1 MGINQNQDRTDR
13 GSHILQMGVL
23 RMTMIQLT
31 DPYKDHSEIHP
42 VDWEYLETVS
52 STPLEEVPIED
63 INSFLEGLV
72 RFEYEMA
79 MEEENYA

>member
-1 MGINQNQDRTDR
+1 
-13 GSHILQMGVL
+13 MGVL

-79 MEEENYA
+79 MEEEDYA